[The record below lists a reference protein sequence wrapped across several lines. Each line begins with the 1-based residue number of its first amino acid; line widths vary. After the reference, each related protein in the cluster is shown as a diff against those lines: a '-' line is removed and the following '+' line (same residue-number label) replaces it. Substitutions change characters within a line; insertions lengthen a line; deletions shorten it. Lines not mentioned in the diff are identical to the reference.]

1 MGCMRRLT
9 RLMAI
14 FRWVILHSL
23 RGEMPGFGTWASM
36 LSVNVNG
43 KKQIWICGASG
54 AVAHHVP
61 RSLAAMAVVSMPAI
75 AEYLPFM
82 LVIGVVTGLFA
93 GLAAQMVCR
102 SLRGRWKHGAWN
114 GESVRLCGLSKAAS
128 GRICREHGP
137 VSAFRRYRAFLPLQE
152 FLHTG
157 DLSPASS
164 GAAFLGSRR
173 SMEVSA

>member
-1 MGCMRRLT
+1 MMGDTFLGKIRRSFLGRIRGRRRNRRRRVLPQIRRDSGCSLWYSANT
-9 RLMAI
+9 SFGDMKSRQTFGIVLEKRL
-14 FRWVILHSL
+14 
-23 RGEMPGFGTWASM
+23 
-36 LSVNVNG
+36 
-43 KKQIWICGASG
+43 
-54 AVAHHVP
+54 
-61 RSLAAMAVVSMPAI
+61 
-75 AEYLPFM
+75 YLFM
-82 LVIGVVTGLFA
+82 LVIGGVTGRFT

-114 GESVRLCGLSKAAS
+114 RERSALRIEQSGKRPHLQRARPGIRISQIPGLFAAI
-128 GRICREHGP
+128 GG
-137 VSAFRRYRAFLPLQE
+137 LPLQE

>member
-1 MGCMRRLT
+1 MGRMRRLT

-14 FRWVILHSL
+14 FHWVILHSL

-43 KKQIWICGASG
+43 KKQIWICGAIG
-54 AVAHHVP
+54 AVAAHDVA
-61 RSLAAMAVVSMPAI
+61 RVLAAM
-75 AEYLPFM
+75 
-82 LVIGVVTGLFA
+82 VVTGLFA
-93 GLAAQMVCR
+93 GLAAHKVHR

-114 GESVRLCGLSKAAS
+114 GEIVRPCGLSKAAS